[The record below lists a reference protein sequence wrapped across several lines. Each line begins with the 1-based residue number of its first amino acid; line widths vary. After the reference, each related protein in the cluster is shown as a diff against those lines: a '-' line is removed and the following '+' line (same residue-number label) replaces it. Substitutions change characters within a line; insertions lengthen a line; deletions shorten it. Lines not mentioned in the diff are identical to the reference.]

1 MREDMPKTTGFMGF
15 WGATNEDMPREWL
28 LDIKQRA
35 GGCQQLADHCGG
47 ELPKDGQ
54 RRWAQVFLAS
64 KIDLGANVRW
74 MIANGGKIW
83 KNGIQPGRVGIL
95 HGDLMEYQDYFKEFG
110 RLSNRIVMYEM
121 RKLVSLSAFCVQ
133 AFQEPFSWV
142 TIDTE
147 IGFRNTAKTLL
158 AAGM

>member
-1 MREDMPKTTGFMGF
+1 VQVGVNNWQTIAVVNCQKMVR
-15 WGATNEDMPREWL
+15 
-28 LDIKQRA
+28 
-35 GGCQQLADHCGG
+35 GGGL
-47 ELPKDGQ
+47 
-54 RRWAQVFLAS
+54 RFFLAS

>member
-1 MREDMPKTTGFMGF
+1 
-15 WGATNEDMPREWL
+15 
-28 LDIKQRA
+28 
-35 GGCQQLADHCGG
+35 
-47 ELPKDGQ
+47 
-54 RRWAQVFLAS
+54 
-64 KIDLGANVRW
+64 

-158 AAGM
+158 AAGVHAVPCVDATVRHLALRALSVTLHGSTPVELWCLETSCPQACGVQFQRGVPDWCHGSCGMLRPFGFLQG